1 MNEKFEEE
9 KTLNAIRKLL
19 KFRFENVKPVISN
32 ETSNR
37 FIVFVGKFEYS
48 MLLCFALTTTQTMQ
62 WKKWFDYD
70 SKSIYQQKQQQQLYV
85 IIDI

>member
-1 MNEKFEEE
+1 MPLFCKMNEKFEEE

-62 WKKWFDYD
+62 
-70 SKSIYQQKQQQQLYV
+70 
-85 IIDI
+85 